1 MPEVT
6 AEPYEEEEGW
16 DGEVEETEAAPK
28 KRGTKPL
35 VLAPLAAAFEKAQRK
50 HAKAAESHEA
60 LTERVA
66 DIEEKIAEKNA
77 AHEEAIGRL
86 NERLEKAQAARDA
99 ADPVTLKAE
108 LDAAEAALN
117 EALGN

>member
-6 AEPYEEEEGW
+6 AEPYVEEDW
-16 DGEVEETEAAPK
+16 DGEVEEAEEAPK

-50 HAKAAESHEA
+50 YAKATESHDA
-60 LTERVA
+60 LNEKVA
-66 DIEEKIAEKNA
+66 DLEEKIAEKNA
-77 AHEEAIGRL
+77 AHEEVIGRL
-86 NERLEKAQAARDA
+86 NERLEKAKDARDA
-99 ADPVTLKAE
+99 ADPETLKSE
-108 LDAAEAALN
+108 LEAAEAALN